1 MNIGARYESGG
12 GCRFGFW
19 LPPAQGGAVVLPA
32 RRVAMAAVGGGYWQV
47 EIPEVGVGTRYRL
60 AVDWGDRTVEIP
72 DPVSFAQPEGPHS
85 ASAVVDLAFPWQDQA
100 WRNRPLAEYVF
111 YEVHVG
117 TFTPAGTLAAAQ
129 ERLADLVDLGITA
142 VALMPVA
149 QFPGDRNW
157 GYDGVYPF
165 AVQDSYGGAQA
176 LQRFVD
182 ACHRVGLAVVLDVVY
197 NHLGPEG
204 NYLWGL
210 GPYFTD
216 RYRTPWGNALNY
228 DGPYSDGVRAY
239 VLENAL
245 FWLREFH
252 IDGLRLD
259 AVHAIYDFGGKHLL
273 QELAEQVVVFSETVG
288 KPHYLIAESD
298 LNDSRILRPWRQ
310 GGYQVHAQWSD
321 DFHHSLHVLLTG
333 ERQGYY
339 ADFGRMADLAKAI
352 EVGFVYDWRYSP
364 HRQRFHGNWAG
375 DLPPLQ
381 FVIASQNHDQVGN
394 RMRGDRLGHLVG
406 VPAQKLAA
414 VFTILTPGLPLLFMG
429 EEYGET
435 APFLYF
441 TSHGDPDLIA
451 GVREGRQREFAAFHG
466 PGEVPDPQSLETF
479 QRSKLHWELRQQ
491 PGHRDLLAFYQRLL
505 RLRQEVLPDLTEQR
519 PTVRFSESEK
529 WLTVDAG
536 RLWLAGNFHDGG
548 AAVTP
553 PHGQWRDGLTGEGW
567 QGDRLLLAP
576 WGFKILRQGLSV

>member
-1 MNIGARYESGG
+1 V
-12 GCRFGFW
+12 
-19 LPPAQGGAVVLPA
+19 AVVLPE

-47 EIPEVGVGTRYRL
+47 DIPAAGPGTRYRL
-60 AVDWGDRTVEIP
+60 AVDWGDRRLEIP
-72 DPVSFAQPEGPHS
+72 DPASFGQPEGPHG

-100 WRNRPLAEYVF
+100 WRNRSLAEYVF

-129 ERLADLVDLGITA
+129 ERLGDLVALGITA

-176 LQRFVD
+176 LQQFVD

-210 GPYFTD
+210 GNYFTD

-228 DGPYSDGVRAY
+228 DGPHSDGVRAY

-252 IDGLRLD
+252 LDGLRLD

-273 QELAEQVVVFSETVG
+273 QELAEQVAVFSETVG

-298 LNDSRILRPWRQ
+298 LNDSRLLRPWSQ
-310 GGYQVHAQWSD
+310 GGYQLHAQWSD
-321 DFHHSLHVLLTG
+321 DFHHGLHALLTG

-339 ADFGRMADLAKAI
+339 ADFGRVADLAKAI
-352 EVGFVYDWRYSP
+352 EAGFVYDWRYAP

-375 DLPPLQ
+375 DLPPVQ

-394 RMRGDRLGHLVG
+394 RMLGDRLGHLVG
-406 VPAQKLAA
+406 GAAQQLAA
-414 VFTILTPGLPLLFMG
+414 VFTLLTPGLPLLFMG

-441 TSHGDPDLIA
+441 TSHGDPGLIE
-451 GVREGRQREFAAFHG
+451 GVREGRKREFAAFHST
-466 PGEVPDPQSLETF
+466 GEVPDPQSIETF
-479 QRSKLHWELRQQ
+479 QCSQLNWELRQQ
-491 PGHRDLLAFYQRLL
+491 PDHQDLLDFYKKLL
-505 RLRQEVLPDLTEQR
+505 SLRREVLPDLTGQR

-536 RLWLAGNFHDGG
+536 GLWLAGNFHDGG
-548 AAVTP
+548 AAVAP
-553 PHGQWRDGLTGEGW
+553 PGGQWRDGLTGEVW
-567 QGDRLLLAP
+567 RGDRLLLAP
-576 WGFKILRQGLSV
+576 WGWKILRQGSSV